1 MITESRKEERKKEI
15 KYFLEFGE
23 NEGTTYPKLWDTMN
37 TVLGRKFIALN
48 VLIKKLESSHT
59 NELKICFKAL
69 ETKEV
74 NTHRRVDCRK

>member
-1 MITESRKEERKKEI
+1 MTTESRKEERKKEI

-59 NELKICFKAL
+59 CDLKVYLKSL
-69 ETKEV
+69 GKK
-74 NTHRRVDCRK
+74 RRRKHTQEE